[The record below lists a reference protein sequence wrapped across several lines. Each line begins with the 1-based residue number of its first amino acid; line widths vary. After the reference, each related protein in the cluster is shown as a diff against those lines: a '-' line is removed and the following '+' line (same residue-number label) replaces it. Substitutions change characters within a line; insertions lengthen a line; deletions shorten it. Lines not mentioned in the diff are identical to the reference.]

1 MAITLPTDMKVYN
14 DQIRNAYVE
23 RIAKAIIGFVER
35 ARGAIIIED
44 ATVPGDYIKESF
56 FKFPSGLVTR
66 RIATGTGADSDVTPV
81 TIEQGE
87 NVAVKLQRKIG
98 PVQITDASLKAILR
112 TPQEFGLAVGEMAAD
127 GVMGQMIADG
137 LMAAVA
143 ALNRSPYVE
152 DVSGDT
158 SSTLSRSAMA
168 TALAL
173 MGDHA
178 KDVVCWV
185 MHSKPYFDL
194 VGKDLD
200 VSTALEGVAPGVAL
214 YGADPATLGRPCL
227 VIDDASLTSDE
238 TVDKYFTLGLT
249 PGALHLSAD
258 SQFSDLLITRVGGK
272 ENLTTLIQGERDWA
286 LKLKGFTYNVAGGGA
301 NPADAA
307 LATATNWTASSSS
320 AKHRAGVCIKS
331 T

>member
-1 MAITLPTDMKVYN
+1 MAITLPSDMKVYN

-23 RIAKAIIGFVER
+23 RIAKAILGFVER

-81 TIEQGE
+81 TVEQGE

-98 PVQITDASLKAILR
+98 PVEITDASLKAILR
-112 TPQEFGLAVGEMAAD
+112 SPQEFGLAVGEMAAD
-127 GVMGQMIADG
+127 GVLSQMIHDG
-137 LMAAVA
+137 LLAAVG
-143 ALNRSPYVE
+143 ALNRSPYLE
-152 DVSGDT
+152 DISADT
-158 SSTLSRSAMA
+158 SSTLNRSAMA
-168 TALAL
+168 AALAL

-178 KDVVCWV
+178 KDVACWV

-200 VSTALEGVAPGVAL
+200 ASTALDGVAPGVAL

-227 VIDDASLTSDE
+227 VIDDTALVLDE
-238 TVDKYFTLGLT
+238 TADKYYTLGLT
-249 PGALHLSAD
+249 AD
-258 SQFSDLLITRVGGK
+258 AIRLTADNQFSDLLIERVGGK
-272 ENLTTLIQGERDWA
+272 ENIRTRIQGERDWA
-286 LKLKGFTYNVAGGGA
+286 LKLKGFAWDTSNGGA
-301 NPADAA
+301 NPADTA
-307 LATATNWTASSSS
+307 LGTATNWDASSSD
-320 AKHRAGVCIKS
+320 AKHRAGVVIKS